1 MKKQHL
7 FALAAA
13 ILGTFAANAGAAPAA
28 VPMGAHHK
36 TMQCESCH
44 VNAGSGSYTVPADKT
59 CEACHGSYASLA
71 KKTAGGSEPN
81 PHASAH
87 YGESLSCSACHSQ
100 HSEPKSYCNNCHE
113 FKHKMP

>member
-13 ILGTFAANAGAAPAA
+13 ILGSFAVNAWAASAA

-36 TMQCESCH
+36 SMPCETCH
-44 VNAGSGSYTVPADKT
+44 AAKDGAFMVPADKT
-59 CEACHGSYASLA
+59 CEGCHGSYETLA

-81 PHASAH
+81 PHQSAH
-87 YGESLSCSACHSQ
+87 YGTSLSCSACHSQ
-100 HSEPKSYCNNCHE
+100 HAEPQSYCNNCHE